1 MQLIFGG
8 QVPKYW
14 SDKIFIDCNESCHL
28 LFQNLTT
35 VPVNS
40 KYFWYIEGY
49 CHIKKLHFAW

>member
-28 LFQNLTT
+28 RFQNLTA

-40 KYFWYIEGY
+40 KYF
-49 CHIKKLHFAW
+49 